1 MTRSVVTGT
10 RWQKNGNKM
19 NGNLANILEL
29 KDLSEANEDFSL
41 VNENA
46 GYDPYDNPGTHKEI
60 RDEAD

>member
-1 MTRSVVTGT
+1 MSA
-10 RWQKNGNKM
+10 
-19 NGNLANILEL
+19 NLANILEL

-41 VNENA
+41 INENK